1 MITGL
6 LNETLNVIRVF
17 HIFQEIKPY
26 MHGYTECLERCSR
39 SFVVLLNEKMKS
51 KPFDGEHY
59 CKTIHN
65 MTEATQDIYLETT
78 HVFHLMCQ
86 LHI

>member
-1 MITGL
+1 MDILSVLNGAHGL
-6 LNETLNVIRVF
+6 LWFYPFTI
-17 HIFQEIKPY
+17 P
-26 MHGYTECLERCSR
+26 
-39 SFVVLLNEKMKS
+39 LNEKMKS